1 VQEDAAVAWRERKQ
15 FRDVLTADKRVTL
28 GASQLDQAFDI
39 DRAVRHAHSAIDAT
53 HGLTQ

>member
-1 VQEDAAVAWRERKQ
+1 MQEDAAVAWRERKQ

-28 GASQLDQAFDI
+28 SSSQLDQAFDI

-53 HGLTQ
+53 RGLAQ